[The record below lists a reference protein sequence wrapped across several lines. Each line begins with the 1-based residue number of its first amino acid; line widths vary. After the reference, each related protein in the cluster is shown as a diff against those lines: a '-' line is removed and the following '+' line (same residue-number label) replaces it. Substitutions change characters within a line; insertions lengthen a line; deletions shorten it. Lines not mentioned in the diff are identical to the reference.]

1 MNTDTTF
8 QKTFIDNISPI
19 IFDAY
24 NCGVL
29 QCYPLTIANIT
40 VTMTMFRNFNQLLF
54 QFNNRA
60 LSISMYDE
68 DSEETQFASINNLLM
83 DIIGMKKSE

>member
-1 MNTDTTF
+1 MNTDTAF
-8 QKTFIDNISPI
+8 QKTFIDNISSI

-29 QCYPLTIANIT
+29 QHHPLTIAGTT

-68 DSEETQFASINNLLM
+68 DSEETQFASINNLLIDM
-83 DIIGMKKSE
+83 FGVKESE